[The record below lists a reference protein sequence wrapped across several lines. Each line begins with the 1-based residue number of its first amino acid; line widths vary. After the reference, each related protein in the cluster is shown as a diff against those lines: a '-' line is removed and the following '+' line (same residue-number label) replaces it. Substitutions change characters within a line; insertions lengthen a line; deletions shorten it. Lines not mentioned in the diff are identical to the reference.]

1 MAKIMKTFRFDED
14 LYEALTVKAKE
25 ENRTVSNLIHTIL
38 WSWVRT
44 H

>member
-1 MAKIMKTFRFDED
+1 MARIMKAFRFDED
-14 LYEALTVKAKE
+14 LYEILKVKAKD

-38 WSWVRT
+38 WNWVKT